1 MKLATCASLV
11 ACLLFGTAHAAAPP
25 SQVEVDA
32 HLAHLVIVPTS
43 ATEVDQRCASS
54 LGLIAKVREA
64 LETRKGTAGIPTD
77 FATYDAV
84 VTLVGGSSFEMS
96 LVAETNPAKPV
107 REAAEACVQK
117 LSDVATAISLSRPIY
132 DRLAAI
138 DASGLDKTTAY
149 TLNRALTDYRLAG
162 VDRDAAT
169 RAKVQAL
176 QQEITELGLTFARNI
191 REVKGEMILK
201 SADDLAG
208 LPQDYLDAHQP
219 GPDGLIRIST
229 DYPDAF
235 PILEFA
241 DQEEVRMNMRTILN
255 NRAWPANEVV
265 LKALLAKRYELARL
279 LDFPSYAA
287 LITRDKM
294 IGSPERVASFLD
306 EVDAAAKPGADADYA
321 ELLAREKQ
329 FKPGATQVELWNAA
343 YVERL
348 VRKEKYEVDSALVR
362 QYFTFDKTRAGIFGL
377 MKDLFGADIR
387 AWNAPVWDKQ
397 VSAYELYD
405 KGRLVGRF
413 YLDMHPREGKF
424 SHAAMF
430 SLRYGIAG
438 RSVPVGALVCNFP
451 AEGPMDHDDVTTF
464 LHEFGHLVHWLYS
477 GNQAYALQS
486 MDKLQ
491 WDFIEAPSQLLEEW
505 TWNYATLKEFASNA
519 NGEPIPET
527 LVRKMNAARHFGEPS
542 FWKTQV
548 AYSAVS
554 LNYYNRDPASFD
566 LTDMWEQQFQRYA
579 MYPYIAGTHPYAAI
593 GHLDGY
599 SAIVYTYV
607 WSKAIALDLFTRFQK
622 AGIRDAETALQY
634 RKLILE
640 PGGSQDANSLIHA
653 FLGRPLSLDALKTR
667 LTMQ

>member
-1 MKLATCASLV
+1 MV
-11 ACLLFGTAHAAAPP
+11 
-25 SQVEVDA
+25 
-32 HLAHLVIVPTS
+32 
-43 ATEVDQRCASS
+43 
-54 LGLIAKVREA
+54 
-64 LETRKGTAGIPTD
+64 
-77 FATYDAV
+77 
-84 VTLVGGSSFEMS
+84 
-96 LVAETNPAKPV
+96 
-107 REAAEACVQK
+107 
-117 LSDVATAISLSRPIY
+117 
-132 DRLAAI
+132 
-138 DASGLDKTTAY
+138 
-149 TLNRALTDYRLAG
+149 
-162 VDRDAAT
+162 
-169 RAKVQAL
+169 
-176 QQEITELGLTFARNI
+176 
-191 REVKGEMILK
+191 LK

-208 LPQDYLDAHQP
+208 LPQDYLDAHHP

-241 DQEEVRMNMRTILN
+241 DKEEVRMNMRTIFN
-255 NRAWPANEVV
+255 NRAWPANEAV

-279 LDFPSYAA
+279 MDFPSYAA

-294 IGSPERVASFLD
+294 IGSPERVARFLD

-329 FKPGATQVELWNAA
+329 FKPGATQVELWNSA

-362 QYFTFDKTRAGIFGL
+362 QYFTFDKAKSGIFGL

-387 AWNAPVWDKQ
+387 ASNAPVWDKD

-405 KGRLVGRF
+405 KGRLLGRF

-424 SHAAMF
+424 SHAALF
-430 SLRYGIAG
+430 GLRYGMAG
-438 RSVPVGALVCNFP
+438 RSVPVGTLVCNFP
-451 AEGPMDHDDVTTF
+451 ANGPMDHDDVTTF

-486 MDKLQ
+486 MDELQ

-505 TWNYATLKEFASNA
+505 TWNYATLKGFASNA
-519 NGEPIPET
+519 NGEPIPES

-542 FWKTQV
+542 YWKSQL

-566 LTDMWEQQFQRYA
+566 LTDMWGQQYQRYA
-579 MYPYIAGTHPYAAI
+579 MYPYIPGTHPYAAI

-622 AGIRDAETALQY
+622 AGIRDTETALQY

-640 PGGSQDANSLIHA
+640 PGGSQDANSLIQA

-667 LTMQ
+667 LTTQ